1 MDVST
6 QLVQAY
12 LRVNGYFTTTE
23 YPLVESRRARPP
35 RVLTDI
41 DMMAVRFPRQ
51 TMSAPTGNRNK
62 VRVTGPVATQCDPV
76 LGSPTDTTDMIVA
89 EIKQGRAQVNPG
101 SRDPKVLA
109 AALTRFGCC
118 NEEEAASLVEALL
131 RRGRARCESQH
142 VIRMVLF
149 ASHGASAP
157 RGWHWV
163 HLGHV
168 IHYLDSYLH
177 RHHGELAGVDHHDPA
192 LGWLSLL
199 HKCKITLDSEGM
211 SS

>member
-12 LRVNGYFTTTE
+12 LRLNGYFTTTE
-23 YPLVESRRARPP
+23 YPLVESRHAHPP
-35 RVLTDI
+35 RMLTDI

-51 TMSAPTGNRNK
+51 TMSDAARNRDV

-76 LGSPTDTTDMIVA
+76 LDSPTDKTDMIVA
-89 EIKQGRAQVNPG
+89 EVKQGRAHVNPG
-101 SRDPKVLA
+101 SRDAHVLA

-118 NEEEAASLVEALL
+118 NEGEAASLVQALL
-131 RRGRARCESQH
+131 RHGRARCERQH

-157 RGWHWV
+157 RGWHWI

-168 IHYLDSYLH
+168 IQYLDDYLR
-177 RHHGELAGVDHHDPA
+177 RHCGELGSVDHRDPA

-211 SS
+211 AS